1 MNNTN
6 QNQSFEVDVLF
17 LSKKLWN
24 RKFLILFTAVIG
36 ASLALL
42 GSVLFLPKQYTSTTR
57 IYVVNQNKE
66 TNNLTTQELQA
77 GTYLVND
84 YKEIITS
91 VDVMNQVIADNNLN
105 YTPQELNENVK
116 VTIPTDTRVISI
128 SVEVPDNEEAANLAN
143 AIREVASE
151 KIKDVTK
158 VEDVT
163 TLEVAEPAALP
174 SSPNIKRNAALGFLA
189 GMFITIAALLLK
201 EVVDDRVKRPE
212 DIEEVLGM
220 TLLGVVP
227 HTDNL

>member
-1 MNNTN
+1 MNNSN
-6 QNQSFEVDVLF
+6 QTFEVDVLF

-24 RKFLILFTAVIG
+24 RKFLILLISIIC
-36 ASLALL
+36 ASVAFL
-42 GSVLFLPKQYTSTTR
+42 GSSLLLQKQYTSTTR

-66 TNNLTTQELQA
+66 STNLTTQELQA

-91 VDVMNQVIADNNLN
+91 VDVMTRVVENNNLT
-105 YTPQELNENVK
+105 YTPQELRSNLK
-116 VTIPTDTRVISI
+116 VSIPTDTRVISI
-128 SVEVPDNEEAANLAN
+128 SVEVPDNVEAAELAN
-143 AIREVASE
+143 AIREVAAD
-151 KIKDVTK
+151 KIKEVTK

-163 TLEVAEPAALP
+163 TLEAAIPATSP
-174 SSPNIKRNAALGFLA
+174 SSPNVKRNTFLGFVV
-189 GMFITIAALLLK
+189 GMFLTIAFLLLT